1 MEMQAVIQQ
10 FQQLPA
16 AAQRVVA
23 ELIEL
28 LSRQSAADAPIVS
41 KNTGPEG
48 ATMLPPLDISNVP
61 MTWPENEFMNPEFYG
76 AWADRE
82 DMKDGGAEY
91 IHRVRRGLQPPRP

>member
-28 LSRQSAADAPIVS
+28 LSRQAPPGAPGTSETQAA
-41 KNTGPEG
+41 KG
-48 ATMLPPLDISNVP
+48 AILLPPLDISNVP
-61 MTWPENEFMNPEFYG
+61 LTWPENEFMNPEFYG
-76 AWADRE
+76 AWAERE
-82 DMKDGGAEY
+82 DLDDGGAEY
-91 IHRVRRGLQPPRP
+91 VHRVRRGLQPPRP